1 VAAVSVAPILGQ
13 VVKLPNVKLVER
25 LAFVP
30 VLGTGKVIAALPA
43 FSTVTVCGLS
53 ELVVPACV
61 EAKLSAGGSTKSS
74 FTIDPPEAMV

>member
-1 VAAVSVAPILGQ
+1 

-53 ELVVPACV
+53 ELVEPTGVV
-61 EAKLSAGGSTKSS
+61 EKVKLGGSAMSS
-74 FTIDPPEAMV
+74 R